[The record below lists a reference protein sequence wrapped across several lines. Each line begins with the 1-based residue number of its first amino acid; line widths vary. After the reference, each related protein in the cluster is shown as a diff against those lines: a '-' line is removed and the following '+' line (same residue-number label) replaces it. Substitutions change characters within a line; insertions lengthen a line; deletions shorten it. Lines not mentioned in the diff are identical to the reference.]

1 MARKAHVLMIDDD
14 VDLIEV
20 NKAVLEANGYRVSVA
35 FNGEE
40 GLEKAK
46 KLHPDVIVLDVMMDY
61 KTEGFHVTY
70 DLRQDP
76 VLKKTPIIMLTAIN
90 KEEFIGR
97 FQPDPTWLP
106 VDKLFDKPRAPSA
119 CWRRSRRYFPSDG
132 IGALR
137 SFDVESRVRR
147 ALLRTRVRLG
157 WPRASASRG
166 REPMVA

>member
-1 MARKAHVLMIDDD
+1 MRRRPVWRANCKILLIDDD

-20 NKAVLEANGYRVSVA
+20 NKAVLEANGYAVSAA

-40 GLEKAK
+40 GVAMAK
-46 KLHPDVIVLDVMMDY
+46 KLKPAAIVLDVMMDY

-76 VLKKTPIIMLTAIN
+76 ALKKTPIIMLTGIN

-106 VDKLFDKPRAPSA
+106 VDKLFDKPLSPQRLLEEVQKVAPVKA
-119 CWRRSRRYFPSDG
+119 
-132 IGALR
+132 A
-137 SFDVESRVRR
+137 
-147 ALLRTRVRLG
+147 AKK
-157 WPRASASRG
+157 
-166 REPMVA
+166 

>member
-106 VDKLFDKPRAPSA
+106 VDKLFDKPMSPQR
-119 CWRRSRRYFPSDG
+119 
-132 IGALR
+132 
-137 SFDVESRVRR
+137 
-147 ALLRTRVRLG
+147 LLEEIQKVL
-157 WPRASASRG
+157 PK
-166 REPMVA
+166 